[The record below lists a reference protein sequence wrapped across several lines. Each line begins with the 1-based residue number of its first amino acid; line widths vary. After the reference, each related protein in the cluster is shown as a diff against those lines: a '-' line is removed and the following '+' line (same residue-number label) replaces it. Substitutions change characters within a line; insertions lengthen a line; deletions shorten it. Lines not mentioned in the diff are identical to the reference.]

1 MRRRASL
8 IYGLLFAAWVAILA
22 WQGAEHLRIRKASRE
37 ALVLRGH
44 DITTT
49 LGLVIRSQR
58 RFGSI
63 VSQER
68 LEPALRE
75 LVKTDEVESISLHNI
90 DGEVV
95 ASAGSRPEIEV
106 HNLARAGERWGTRSV
121 TLVNLMDLGGTN
133 NSATPE
139 GSQPQRIIVMPRRDA
154 AGSTNGDRRGPRYP
168 WRFGPPPPG
177 GTNGFPTNGPSQ
189 GMQGAPPGT
198 NPPASLPPPG
208 PGPGPGGPGPGGRP
222 PWMSEEDYQAMISKQ
237 GLHSFVVVLSTR
249 TLDAIVRGDLWL
261 RTIIGLLGGVAVAG
275 LTLAWRT
282 MVKSSELQIRLLR
295 ASELNNH
302 LREMNVAAAGLAHE
316 TRNPL
321 NIVRGLAQ
329 MISKQEEAT
338 AEIRRRSVEITTE
351 VDRVTAQLNQFIAY
365 SKPRDVKLSRVL
377 LDGVVDEVARALGGD
392 LEEKR
397 ARLSIQRSGLL
408 VEADEQMLR
417 QALFNL
423 VMNAVQF
430 VEPGGEVTVASGRAP
445 EGDVWMEVRDTGP
458 GVPVSERQ
466 EVFKPYFTTR
476 PDGSGLGLAVVQQIV
491 LAHGWDIEC
500 LANTPRGALFR
511 IRHLKATPGA

>member
-1 MRRRASL
+1 
-8 IYGLLFAAWVAILA
+8 
-22 WQGAEHLRIRKASRE
+22 
-37 ALVLRGH
+37 
-44 DITTT
+44 
-49 LGLVIRSQR
+49 
-58 RFGSI
+58 
-63 VSQER
+63 
-68 LEPALRE
+68 
-75 LVKTDEVESISLHNI
+75 
-90 DGEVV
+90 
-95 ASAGSRPEIEV
+95 
-106 HNLARAGERWGTRSV
+106 
-121 TLVNLMDLGGTN
+121 
-133 NSATPE
+133 
-139 GSQPQRIIVMPRRDA
+139 
-154 AGSTNGDRRGPRYP
+154 
-168 WRFGPPPPG
+168 
-177 GTNGFPTNGPSQ
+177 
-189 GMQGAPPGT
+189 
-198 NPPASLPPPG
+198 
-208 PGPGPGGPGPGGRP
+208 
-222 PWMSEEDYQAMISKQ
+222 MSEEDYQAMISKQ

-302 LREMNVAAAGLAHE
+302 LREMNVAAAWLAHE

-445 EGDVWMEVRDTGP
+445 DHDDASTRCRRHDPSGRFDRVGAAGAWPGSWGSIRDHADAATLEPHPYPRGSARRVSYAGCHSWAIPTTCGDLDGAVAMLHRL
-458 GVPVSERQ
+458 VSADAQ
-466 EVFKPYFTTR
+466 AIDAAGGTMCAH
-476 PDGSGLGLAVVQQIV
+476 SAALAAVVPTDERDARRLAITRATIDEAMITYPPHARFPEVEDAGWSAINSALRGETSPRAAVDAVQSMALRV
-491 LAHGWDIEC
+491 LAD
-500 LANTPRGALFR
+500 
-511 IRHLKATPGA
+511 

>member
-1 MRRRASL
+1 
-8 IYGLLFAAWVAILA
+8 
-22 WQGAEHLRIRKASRE
+22 
-37 ALVLRGH
+37 
-44 DITTT
+44 
-49 LGLVIRSQR
+49 
-58 RFGSI
+58 
-63 VSQER
+63 
-68 LEPALRE
+68 
-75 LVKTDEVESISLHNI
+75 
-90 DGEVV
+90 
-95 ASAGSRPEIEV
+95 
-106 HNLARAGERWGTRSV
+106 
-121 TLVNLMDLGGTN
+121 
-133 NSATPE
+133 
-139 GSQPQRIIVMPRRDA
+139 
-154 AGSTNGDRRGPRYP
+154 
-168 WRFGPPPPG
+168 
-177 GTNGFPTNGPSQ
+177 
-189 GMQGAPPGT
+189 
-198 NPPASLPPPG
+198 
-208 PGPGPGGPGPGGRP
+208 
-222 PWMSEEDYQAMISKQ
+222 MSEEDYQAMISKQ

>member
-1 MRRRASL
+1 
-8 IYGLLFAAWVAILA
+8 
-22 WQGAEHLRIRKASRE
+22 
-37 ALVLRGH
+37 
-44 DITTT
+44 
-49 LGLVIRSQR
+49 
-58 RFGSI
+58 
-63 VSQER
+63 
-68 LEPALRE
+68 
-75 LVKTDEVESISLHNI
+75 
-90 DGEVV
+90 
-95 ASAGSRPEIEV
+95 
-106 HNLARAGERWGTRSV
+106 
-121 TLVNLMDLGGTN
+121 
-133 NSATPE
+133 
-139 GSQPQRIIVMPRRDA
+139 
-154 AGSTNGDRRGPRYP
+154 
-168 WRFGPPPPG
+168 
-177 GTNGFPTNGPSQ
+177 
-189 GMQGAPPGT
+189 
-198 NPPASLPPPG
+198 
-208 PGPGPGGPGPGGRP
+208 
-222 PWMSEEDYQAMISKQ
+222 
-237 GLHSFVVVLSTR
+237 
-249 TLDAIVRGDLWL
+249 
-261 RTIIGLLGGVAVAG
+261 
-275 LTLAWRT
+275 
-282 MVKSSELQIRLLR
+282 
-295 ASELNNH
+295 
-302 LREMNVAAAGLAHE
+302 
-316 TRNPL
+316 
-321 NIVRGLAQ
+321 